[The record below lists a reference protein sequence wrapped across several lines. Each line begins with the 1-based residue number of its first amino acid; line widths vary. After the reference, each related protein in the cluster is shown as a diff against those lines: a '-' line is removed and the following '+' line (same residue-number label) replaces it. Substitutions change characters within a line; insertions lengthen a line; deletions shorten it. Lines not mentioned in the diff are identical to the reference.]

1 MDHDRGLAAAGPS
14 KGTIPCRNVSK
25 VFSLAFRDSSL
36 EFPGILVMAKEQLKV
51 FHPIIPELRDHFK
64 LFIFTGSKEVTL
76 FPQHSIKIM
85 GKKIMNYSKSI
96 SSISTNIGSFVLD

>member
-14 KGTIPCRNVSK
+14 KRTIPCRNVSK

-36 EFPGILVMAKEQLKV
+36 EFPGILVMAKGQLKV
-51 FHPIIPELRDHFK
+51 FHSIIPELRDHFK

-76 FPQHSIKIM
+76 FPQH
-85 GKKIMNYSKSI
+85 
-96 SSISTNIGSFVLD
+96 